1 MKRQLLDSLINWQ
14 NKVERKPIL
23 IDGARQTGKTYLL
36 RNLFGQ
42 RFNNVVRIDFLERPS
57 FAEAFENSLT
67 PQDIISSLEL
77 LTEQVIDPTND
88 LVIFDEIGECPR
100 AVTSLKYFAEQT
112 PHYFIAASGSN
123 IGLLNSF
130 PVGKVEQHYLRPL
143 SFKEYLWATEQ
154 PALIKAFEERQNSAA
169 AHTKLMEQL
178 TDYYFT
184 GGMPE
189 AVSEWF
195 RLKDESILTRIEAV
209 SQIHANLI
217 EGYQRDFGKY
227 SGQIDAQLIEA
238 VFNAIPAQLASVVDE
253 SVKRFRFKDVY
264 GKKSR
269 YADFENAIAW
279 LHRCR
284 LTLLNYP
291 IEGRPQAPLAAYKKD
306 NRVKLY
312 LFDTGLLNHM
322 LGSSYREIKN
332 QAYDYKGYIAENFVQ
347 QEFAVGGLEPS
358 FGWSDARAEIEF
370 IVSDDSGQIIP
381 VEVKSGTRTRAKSL
395 LSYKQRYSPE
405 RTIKLSATQGSA
417 LVEKHNIVRPLYYVE
432 TIFDLL
438 SESSKL

>member
-77 LTEQVIDPTND
+77 LTEQVIDPRRD

-178 TDYYFT
+178 TDYYF
-184 GGMPE
+184 
-189 AVSEWF
+189 
-195 RLKDESILTRIEAV
+195 
-209 SQIHANLI
+209 
-217 EGYQRDFGKY
+217 
-227 SGQIDAQLIEA
+227 
-238 VFNAIPAQLASVVDE
+238 
-253 SVKRFRFKDVY
+253 
-264 GKKSR
+264 
-269 YADFENAIAW
+269 
-279 LHRCR
+279 
-284 LTLLNYP
+284 
-291 IEGRPQAPLAAYKKD
+291 
-306 NRVKLY
+306 
-312 LFDTGLLNHM
+312 
-322 LGSSYREIKN
+322 
-332 QAYDYKGYIAENFVQ
+332 
-347 QEFAVGGLEPS
+347 
-358 FGWSDARAEIEF
+358 
-370 IVSDDSGQIIP
+370 
-381 VEVKSGTRTRAKSL
+381 
-395 LSYKQRYSPE
+395 
-405 RTIKLSATQGSA
+405 
-417 LVEKHNIVRPLYYVE
+417 
-432 TIFDLL
+432 
-438 SESSKL
+438 